1 MTLDELEATAEA
13 AAEEARD
20 YARRLANGDAKDD
33 MGDIIVCD
41 MCHCM
46 VLRGYPCWT
55 CEDMGFF

>member
-1 MTLDELEATAEA
+1 MALDELEAMAEA
-13 AAEEARD
+13 AAEETRD
-20 YARRLANGDAKDD
+20 YAQQLANGDA
-33 MGDIIVCD
+33 GDIIVCN